1 MYIKNMV
8 CDRCI
13 MVVKAE
19 AEKAGLKPAYIK
31 LGEIGLTEES
41 LPEETLVTFGTT
53 LLALG
58 FERIDNKKSRIIE
71 KVKNIIVQNI
81 HHSEGEVRYNW
92 SDLITGE
99 LHYEYNYISNLFSSV
114 EGVTIEQF
122 IIRQKVEKIKELL
135 FYEEMNLNQI
145 AWKMNYS
152 SPAYLSSQFKKVTGM
167 TPGRFRKL
175 MDKQRIPL
183 DNL

>member
-1 MYIKNMV
+1 MV

-13 MVVKAE
+13 MAVKAE
-19 AEKAGLKPAYIK
+19 AEKASMNLAYIK

-41 LPEETLVTFGTT
+41 LPAETLATFDNT

-58 FERIDNKKSRIIE
+58 FERIDNKRSRIIE
-71 KVKNIIVQNI
+71 KVKNIIVLNI
-81 HHSEGEVRYNW
+81 HHSEGDIKNNW

-99 LHYEYNYISNLFSSV
+99 LHYEYNYISNQFSSLV
-114 EGVTIEQF
+114 GVTIEQF
-122 IIRQKVEKIKELL
+122 IIRQKIEKIKELL
-135 FYEEMNLNQI
+135 FYGEMNLNEI

-152 SPAYLSSQFKKVTGM
+152 STAYLSSQFKKVTGM

-175 MDKQRIPL
+175 MDKKRISL